1 MLFSRLRPIVS
12 IAACAWGALLALGAA
27 EATGPLPPQPRPPV
41 LFPAETLKTFEVPPG
56 YRLELVLS
64 EPQIRTH
71 AVTVF
76 DGNGRMFVAEMRTYM
91 RDIDATA
98 EKDPTSRVSL
108 HWSSKNDGVFDRHS
122 VFIDGL
128 LLPRMLLPL
137 RDSLLVQE
145 TDSGDIFEYR
155 DRDGD
160 GVADTKRLFYHR
172 EPQRA
177 NLEHQSSG
185 LIWSADNWIY
195 TTATSSRIRWTP
207 QGIIQEPTA
216 PDGGQWGLTQDNFG
230 KPWFVNAGG
239 ETGPTNFQ
247 YPIAYGAFTVRQQ
260 LTPDYKEVWPRVAI
274 PDVEGGARRFR
285 PVEKTLNHITA
296 ACGADIYRGDH
307 LPADLIGDLLYC
319 EPVGRLIRRTKI
331 ETRAGLTYLRNAYE
345 KSEFIRSSDPYFR
358 PINLVTAPDGALYIT
373 DMSRGIVQEGSWT
386 KKGSYLRTVI
396 EQYGLDQNINNG
408 RIWRLVREGQPLGP
422 RPHMLDETPAQL
434 VPHLAHPNGWWRD
447 TAQKLL
453 ILAED
458 LSVVPALQVMAR
470 THPNTLARFHALWTL
485 EGLGAIDAAL
495 VHETLHSPS
504 SELRVVALR
513 LGETLIK
520 AGELTLRTATLAL
533 LQDPDPAVA
542 NQAML
547 SAHLL
552 KLPEAKVLIQ
562 KTAVTHASPAVK
574 EIASQL
580 LNPLSGQIA
589 PGFDPAARTQLQHG
603 KQIYQELC
611 FACHG
616 IDGRGTPI
624 DGSAF
629 TLAPPLAGSTSV
641 LGHRD
646 LALNAVIFGLAGPIA
661 GHAYDA
667 QMAPM
672 GANDDAWLADIV
684 CYIRTSFGNTAGLVS
699 PADVAR
705 LRAANPGRTEAWTLT
720 ALQPTV
726 AQPLPTR
733 TAWRLTSNRVR
744 HADAE
749 ATALTTSPI
758 TLPFTIESSQT
769 AGAWLQIELPAPT
782 TLCEIRLGSTQYPR
796 NTPKAI
802 TVEFSRNGTDWSAPI
817 AKVKGNAPVLE
828 FAFAATSAKFLRL
841 TQTDPATNA
850 PWSLDDLVLFSPP
863 VTSATTGSL

>member
-1 MLFSRLRPIVS
+1 MFFSRLRPVVS
-12 IAACAWGALLALGAA
+12 LASFAVGALWPLRAA
-27 EATGPLPPQPRPPV
+27 ESTGPLPPQPRPPI
-41 LFPAETLKTFEVPPG
+41 LSPAETLKTFEVPPG

-64 EPQIRTH
+64 EPQIRSP
-71 AVTVF
+71 AITVF

-91 RDIDATA
+91 RDIDATD
-98 EKDPTSRVSL
+98 EKAPTSRVSM

-145 TDSGDIFEYR
+145 TDSGDLFEYR
-155 DRDGD
+155 DTDGD

-207 QGIIQEPTA
+207 GGIIQEPTA

-247 YPIAYGAFTVRQQ
+247 YPIAYGAFNARQQ
-260 LTPDYKEVWPRVAI
+260 ITADYKEVWPLVAI

-285 PVEKTLNHITA
+285 PLEKTLNHITA

-307 LPADLIGDLLYC
+307 LPADLVGDLLYC

-373 DMSRGIVQEGSWT
+373 DMSRGVVQEGSWT

-396 EQYGLDQNINNG
+396 EQYSLDQNINNG

-422 RPHMLDETPAQL
+422 RPQMLDETPAQL
-434 VPHLAHPNGWWRD
+434 VAHLAHPNGWWRD

-458 LSVVPALQVMAR
+458 LSVVPALQTLAR
-470 THPNTLARFHALWTL
+470 THPDTLARFHALWTL
-485 EGLGAIDAAL
+485 EGLGALDATL
-495 VHETLHSPS
+495 VHETLHSASP
-504 SELRVVALR
+504 ELRVTALR
-513 LGETLIK
+513 LSETLIK
-520 AGELTLRTATLAL
+520 AGEPTLGATTLAL

-547 SAHLL
+547 SAYRL
-552 KLPEAKVLIQ
+552 KLPEVKTLIQ
-562 KTAVTHASPAVK
+562 KTAVTHAAPAVK
-574 EIASQL
+574 EIAAQL

-589 PGFDPAARTQLQHG
+589 PGFDPAARGQLQHG

-629 TLAPPLAGSTSV
+629 TLAPPLAGSATV

-646 LALNAVIFGLAGPIA
+646 LALNAVLFGLAGPIA

-667 QMAPM
+667 PMAPM

-684 CYIRTSFGNTAGLVS
+684 SYIRTSFGNTAGLVA

-705 LRAANPGRTEAWTLT
+705 LRAAHPGRTEAWTLPT
-720 ALQPTV
+720 LQPLV
-726 AQPLPTR
+726 AQPLPNR
-733 TAWRLTSNRVR
+733 AAWRITSNRVR
-744 HADAE
+744 LADAP
-749 ATALTTSPI
+749 ALTTSPI
-758 TLPFTIESSQT
+758 TLPFTVESGQT
-769 AGAWLQIELPAPT
+769 AGAWLHIELPAPA

-796 NTPKAI
+796 NAARAL
-802 TVEFSRNGTDWSAPI
+802 TVELSMDGTAWSAPV
-817 AKVKGNAPVLE
+817 ATVKGNAPVLE
-828 FAFAATSAKFLRL
+828 FAFAATPAKFLRL
-841 TQTDPATNA
+841 TQTAPATNA
-850 PWSLDDLVLFSPP
+850 PWSLDDLVLFTPP
-863 VTSATTGSL
+863 ATITTTAAQD

>member
-1 MLFSRLRPIVS
+1 
-12 IAACAWGALLALGAA
+12 
-27 EATGPLPPQPRPPV
+27 
-41 LFPAETLKTFEVPPG
+41 
-56 YRLELVLS
+56 
-64 EPQIRTH
+64 
-71 AVTVF
+71 
-76 DGNGRMFVAEMRTYM
+76 
-91 RDIDATA
+91 
-98 EKDPTSRVSL
+98 
-108 HWSSKNDGVFDRHS
+108 
-122 VFIDGL
+122 
-128 LLPRMLLPL
+128 
-137 RDSLLVQE
+137 
-145 TDSGDIFEYR
+145 
-155 DRDGD
+155 
-160 GVADTKRLFYHR
+160 
-172 EPQRA
+172 
-177 NLEHQSSG
+177 
-185 LIWSADNWIY
+185 
-195 TTATSSRIRWTP
+195 
-207 QGIIQEPTA
+207 EPTA

-260 LTPDYKEVWPRVAI
+260 LTPDYKEVWPLVAI

-285 PVEKTLNHITA
+285 PIEKTLNHITA

-307 LPADLIGDLLYC
+307 LPADLVGDLLYC

-373 DMSRGIVQEGSWT
+373 DMSRGIVQEGNWT

-396 EQYGLDQNINNG
+396 EQYSLDQNINNG

-458 LSVVPALQVMAR
+458 LSVVPALQTMAR
-470 THPNTLARFHALWTL
+470 THPDTLARFHALWTL
-485 EGLGAIDAAL
+485 EGLGALDAAL
-495 VHETLHSPS
+495 IHETLHSPS
-504 SELRVVALR
+504 PELRVAALR

-533 LQDPDPAVA
+533 FQDPDPAVA

-547 SAHLL
+547 SAQLL

-562 KTAVTHASPAVK
+562 KTAVTHASPSVK

-589 PGFDPAARTQLQHG
+589 PGFDPAARNQLQHG

-629 TLAPPLAGSTSV
+629 TLAPPLAGSNSV
-641 LGHRD
+641 LSHRD
-646 LALNAVIFGLAGPIA
+646 LALNAVIFGLAGPVA

-684 CYIRTSFGNTAGLVS
+684 SYIRTSFGNTAGLVS
-699 PADVAR
+699 ISDVAR
-705 LRAANPGRTEAWTLT
+705 LRAANPSRTEAWTLA
-720 ALQPTV
+720 ALH
-726 AQPLPTR
+726 PLVPQR
-733 TAWRLTSNRVR
+733 LPNRAAWRLTSNRVR
-744 HADAE
+744 HAADA
-749 ATALTTSPI
+749 ALTTSPI
-758 TLPFTIESSQT
+758 TLPFTVESSQT
-769 AGAWLQIELPAPT
+769 SGAWLQIELPTPA

-796 NTPKAI
+796 NAPRALS
-802 TVEFSRNGTDWSAPI
+802 VELSANGTDWSAPI
-817 AKVKGNAPVLE
+817 ASVKGNAPVLE
-828 FAFAATSAKFLRL
+828 FCFAATPAKFLRI

-863 VTSATTGSL
+863 VTSAMTGSL

>member
-1 MLFSRLRPIVS
+1 MFFSRLSPVVS
-12 IAACAWGALLALGAA
+12 VASFAFGALWPLSGA
-27 EATGPLPPQPRPPV
+27 ESTGPLPPQPRPPI
-41 LFPAETLKTFEVPPG
+41 LSPAETLKTFEVPPG

-64 EPQIRTH
+64 EPQIRTP

-91 RDIDATA
+91 RDIDATD
-98 EKDPTSRVSL
+98 EKAPTSRVSM

-155 DRDGD
+155 DSDGD

-207 QGIIQEPTA
+207 RGIIQEPTA
-216 PDGGQWGLTQDNFG
+216 ADGGQWGLTQDNLG

-247 YPIAYGAFTVRQQ
+247 YPIVYGAFNIRQQ
-260 LTPDYKEVWPRVAI
+260 ISPDYKEVWPLVAI

-296 ACGADIYRGDH
+296 ACGAEIYRGDH
-307 LPADLIGDLLYC
+307 LPADLLGDLLYC

-386 KKGSYLRTVI
+386 KQGSYLRTVI

-422 RPHMLDETPAQL
+422 RPQMLNETPAQL
-434 VPHLAHPNGWWRD
+434 VSHLSHPNGWWRT

-458 LSVVPALQVMAR
+458 QSVVPALQTMAR
-470 THPNTLARFHALWTL
+470 THPDTLARFHALWTL
-485 EGLGAIDAAL
+485 EGLGALDAAL
-495 VHETLHSPS
+495 IHETLRSASP
-504 SELRVVALR
+504 ELRVAALR

-520 AGELTLRTATLAL
+520 AGESTLGTTTLAL

-547 SAHLL
+547 SAQLL
-552 KLPEAKVLIQ
+552 KLPEAKTLIQ
-562 KTAVTHASPAVK
+562 KTAVTHASPSVK
-574 EIASQL
+574 EIAAQL

-589 PGFDPAARTQLQHG
+589 PGFDPAARGRLQHG

-611 FACHG
+611 FTCHG

-624 DGSAF
+624 EGSAF
-629 TLAPPLAGSTSV
+629 TLAPPLAGSTTV

-667 QMAPM
+667 TMAPM

-684 CYIRTSFGNTAGLVS
+684 SYIRTSFGNTAGLVS
-699 PADVAR
+699 AADVAR
-705 LRAANPGRTEAWTLT
+705 LRAASPGRTETWTLV
-720 ALQPTV
+720 ALHPLV
-726 AQPLPTR
+726 AQPIPNR
-733 TAWRLTSNRVR
+733 AAWRLTSNRVR
-744 HADAE
+744 LAG

-758 TLPFTIESSQT
+758 TLPFTVESSQT
-769 AGAWLQIELPAPT
+769 SGAWLQIELPAPA

-796 NTPKAI
+796 NAARAI
-802 TVEFSRNGTDWSAPI
+802 TVELSANGTDWSAPI
-817 AKVKGNAPVLE
+817 ATVKGNAPVLE
-828 FAFAATSAKFLRL
+828 FSFAATEAKFLRL

-850 PWSLDDLVLFSPP
+850 PWSLDDLILFTPP
-863 VTSATTGSL
+863 APRSTSGTL